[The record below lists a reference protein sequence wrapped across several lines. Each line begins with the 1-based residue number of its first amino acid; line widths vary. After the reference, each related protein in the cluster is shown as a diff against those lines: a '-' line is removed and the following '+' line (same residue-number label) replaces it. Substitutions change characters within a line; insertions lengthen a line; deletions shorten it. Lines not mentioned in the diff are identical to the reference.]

1 MQGAPKYTVARFA
14 PATPV
19 PVHLLQRFKALR
31 LDALISAPTSFVSNY
46 GHEQSFTDNEW
57 VVRITDPSRHHLI
70 CTRLAHGKVGGND
83 RQPMNPTLD
92 DAEWVGMF
100 TLLGPLTREHYN
112 FQGRQGPSLGNDAEE
127 TRWHLVGLYVKSEDR
142 CKEVAIAIHEAVLE
156 YVRTSTDEL
165 LETVLD
171 ARTGIEKSKRA
182 RVAGS
187 KPSPDSLL
195 ADLYTSLGGYEIG
208 WARRAEA
215 LRIAGNA
222 ELIENGDDR
231 GDTGPV
237 LIMERVIES

>member
-1 MQGAPKYTVARFA
+1 MQGGSKYTVTRFA
-14 PATPV
+14 PATPI
-19 PVHLLQRFKALR
+19 PVHLLQRFKTLR

-57 VVRITDPSRHHLI
+57 VERITDPSRHHLI
-70 CTRLAHGKVGGND
+70 CTRRGHGKTSGDD
-83 RQPMNPTLD
+83 RQPVNPTSD
-92 DAEWVGMF
+92 DAEWVGML
-100 TLLGPLTREHYN
+100 TLLGPLTREQYN
-112 FQGRQGPSLGNDAEE
+112 IQSRKGPSLGNDAEE

-156 YVRTSTDEL
+156 YLRTSTDEL
-165 LETVLD
+165 LETVFD
-171 ARTGIEKSKRA
+171 ARTGIEKPKRA

-208 WARRAEA
+208 WAGRAEA

-222 ELIENGDDR
+222 ELTDKGEDR
-231 GDTGPV
+231 ADTGPV
-237 LIMERVIES
+237 RIMERVIES